1 MGYPQAV
8 LTAIERLD
16 YRVTA
21 GDVAATA
28 GLPLAETQ
36 QGMLALATEVG
47 AHLQVSDGGEVA
59 YVFPRNLQGILLS
72 RSWQRRLRAW
82 GNTLA
87 SGLFYLVRLSFGV
100 MLILSLVL
108 ITLAIL
114 ILVVVAQQSNQRD
127 DDRRGGGMVV
137 FPRFWFGPDIF
148 WIFSPNPRPPR
159 ARSQGRDSDLNF
171 LEAIFSFL
179 FGDGNPNA
187 DLEERRWQSIAAV
200 IRTQRGVVVAEQVAP
215 FLDDLGQGWSAENED
230 YMVPVL
236 SRFNGVPQV
245 SPQGGLVYHFPELQ
259 VTAAQRSTRSSETWL
274 DEQPWRFS
282 RASSTQILW
291 AAGLGGANLIG
302 ALALGS
308 LLRDPMLVAQAG
320 DFVGFVAAIYGLL
333 LAYGVAFLAV
343 PLGRYFWLQRQN
355 RHIDAR
361 NTRRQDRLVALRQPS
376 DTTQEK
382 LAYAQDFAS
391 QTVVTADNLAYTTER
406 DLIEQ
411 EVENADN
418 IDAEWRRMLRDSQAS
433 ND

>member
-16 YRVTA
+16 YRVTV

-36 QGMLALATEVG
+36 QGVLALATEVG
-47 AHLQVSDGGEVA
+47 AHLQVSDEGEVA
-59 YVFPRNLQGILLS
+59 YVFPRNVQGILLS

-82 GNTLA
+82 GQTFA
-87 SGLFYLVRLSFGV
+87 SGLFYLVRLSFGI

-114 ILVVVAQQSNQRD
+114 VLVVVAQQSNQRD
-127 DDRRGGGMVV
+127 NDRRGGGMVM

-148 WIFSPNPRPPR
+148 WIFSPNPSRPRP
-159 ARSQGRDSDLNF
+159 RSQGRDSDLNF
-171 LEAIFSFL
+171 LEAVFSFL

-187 DLEERRWQSIAAV
+187 DLEERRWQSIAAI
-200 IRTQRGVVVAEQVAP
+200 IRSQRGVVVAEQVAP
-215 FLDDLGQGWSAENED
+215 FLDDLGQGWSAEDED

-245 SPQGGLVYHFPELQ
+245 SPEGGLVYHFPELQ
-259 VTAAQRSTRSSETWL
+259 VTAAERSARSRETWL
-274 DEQPWRFS
+274 DERPWRFS
-282 RASSTQILW
+282 QASSTQILW

-343 PLGRYFWLQRQN
+343 PLGRYFWIQRQN
-355 RHIDAR
+355 RRIDVR

-376 DTTQEK
+376 DATQEK
-382 LAYAQDFAS
+382 LAYAQDFAG
-391 QTVVTADNLAYTTER
+391 QIVVAADNLAYTTER
-406 DLIEQ
+406 DLTEQ
-411 EVENADN
+411 EVDNADK
-418 IDAEWRRMLRDSQAS
+418 IDAEWQQLLRDSQAS